1 MCYHQARG
9 ARFIGH
15 CWGRRWRDATDNL
28 LQTSIINGL
37 GTFPVRRICGTQKVQ
52 LLFFCSSRFRWG
64 GGDSCTWGRGREAY
78 SRTHTHTQKKKKQ
91 TNKTHAPSYKSSQ
104 STTPERKV
112 DRRYFPLF
120 CKQEPT
126 PKKKETMA
134 AYERTHIIIQT
145 LSTRSVCTYSDA
157 PHCR

>member
-64 GGDSCTWGRGREAY
+64 GETVVRGGGVEKHTRA
-78 SRTHTHTQKKKKQ
+78 RTHTKKKQ
-91 TNKTHAPSYKSSQ
+91 NKQTKHTHQVTRAVKVRLQKEKLTGVIFLCSANKSQ
-104 STTPERKV
+104 PQKRK
-112 DRRYFPLF
+112 RPWPLMN
-120 CKQEPT
+120 EPT
-126 PKKKETMA
+126 
-134 AYERTHIIIQT
+134 
-145 LSTRSVCTYSDA
+145 L
-157 PHCR
+157 